1 MDQVNRLRRSD
12 NEIENRQQS
21 VLRQEKSKKIQ
32 RKTDLRQLQEKIQ
45 NAAVGTRLTT
55 KRSLEKEIT
64 KRKTDKTGIVLR
76 HFNILIDS
84 PILSILQ
91 TV

>member
-45 NAAVGTRLTT
+45 NEAVQ
-55 KRSLEKEIT
+55 
-64 KRKTDKTGIVLR
+64 D
-76 HFNILIDS
+76 
-84 PILSILQ
+84 
-91 TV
+91 